1 VNRPDVWKT
10 HPVVVFSLGSL
21 VELHKL
27 SASFASTA
35 SAKVERELFYLFA
48 RLRVNRNLAYRYPA
62 IVAGVGASFAVLVVV
77 ILSEWMR
84 GRLSSVHWGP
94 FPLAWRSRFALVGAG
109 ASTLFGYTT
118 LYDIIEVKQGNNRLL
133 CGIVLA

>member
-62 IVAGVGASFAVLVVV
+62 IVAGVGASF
-77 ILSEWMR
+77 LSWW
-84 GRLSSVHWGP
+84 S
-94 FPLAWRSRFALVGAG
+94 
-109 ASTLFGYTT
+109 
-118 LYDIIEVKQGNNRLL
+118 
-133 CGIVLA
+133 

>member
-1 VNRPDVWKT
+1 
-10 HPVVVFSLGSL
+10 VVFSLGSL

-109 ASTLFGYTT
+109 ASSLSVYTT
-118 LYDIIEVKQGNNRLL
+118 LYDICMVTSRPKTAFMWYNSRVMSKRCSGRS
-133 CGIVLA
+133 G

>member
-1 VNRPDVWKT
+1 M
-10 HPVVVFSLGSL
+10 VFSLGSL

-109 ASTLFGYTT
+109 ASSLSVPPILPLNYRLSTVYGY
-118 LYDIIEVKQGNNRLL
+118 LMVKYLQANEREDG
-133 CGIVLA
+133 